1 MCKNDGNESN
11 LILSKNHPT
20 FFQTTAIQEQILFNE
35 TRAICSSGYKIF
47 MTLKSLHEIT
57 NHLQVIPVYKVW
69 QQNQDFVVR
78 LCNQQNQDPCRKAS
92 LL

>member
-57 NHLQVIPVYKVW
+57 NHLQVIPVYKVDVW
-69 QQNQDFVVR
+69 QQPENQD
-78 LCNQQNQDPCRKAS
+78 DYPCRKAS

>member
-57 NHLQVIPVYKVW
+57 NHLQDIPVYKMDVW
-69 QQNQDFVVR
+69 QQPENQVDY
-78 LCNQQNQDPCRKAS
+78 PCRKAS